1 MPISGGFDFPKTK
14 SVSAKPFFW
23 HFVAFWGTRAPVLA
37 PILLLFSKN
46 IQNKN
51 CILRGRWVVTK
62 SCKEMAIILV
72 STNPAPI
79 NDKIVGI

>member
-1 MPISGGFDFPKTK
+1 MSSIKIFK
-14 SVSAKPFFW
+14 SFQAQRYNKYFY
-23 HFVAFWGTRAPVLA
+23 
-37 PILLLFSKN
+37 FSKN
-46 IQNKN
+46 IFKKYTKYIQNKN

-62 SCKEMAIILV
+62 SCKEMAMILV

>member
-1 MPISGGFDFPKTK
+1 MYT
-14 SVSAKPFFW
+14 
-23 HFVAFWGTRAPVLA
+23 
-37 PILLLFSKN
+37 KN

-62 SCKEMAIILV
+62 SCKEMAMILV